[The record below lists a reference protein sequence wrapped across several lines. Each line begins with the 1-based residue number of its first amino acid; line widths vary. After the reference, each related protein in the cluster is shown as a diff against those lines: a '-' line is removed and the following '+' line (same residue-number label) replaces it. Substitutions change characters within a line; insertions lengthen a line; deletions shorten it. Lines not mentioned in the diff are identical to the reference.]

1 MRSINNIFFIG
12 LGAIGAKYASMF
24 YDVNP
29 YSVFVVVDHKRKSKY
44 STEGVFVNSKKY
56 DFSYVTIPED
66 TKYADL
72 IILAVKSTDLI
83 EALESI
89 QPFVQENTMII
100 SLMNGISTAD
110 IVNDFFGRNVALYSI
125 VYMDAVK
132 KGNQITYGHAGKLI
146 FGEKTNILK
155 TARVEELCELFDRFG
170 ITYEVPKDML
180 LSLWRKFLINVVGNQ
195 LTFVLN
201 VGYEGLQDNPYVL
214 SLVQEVGHEVIKIA
228 NAQGIGVQQT
238 DIDDMIKTMRM
249 LPGKAMTSMHQDRV
263 NNRISEVDIFA
274 GEMIRLGQKLNISTP
289 YNLMLYNLIKAHEWE
304 RDSR

>member
-29 YSVFVVVDHKRKSKY
+29 DSVFVVVDHKRKSKY
-44 STEGVFVNSKKY
+44 ITEGVFVNSKKY
-56 DFSYVTIPED
+56 DFSYVTTPED

-89 QPFVQENTMII
+89 QPFVKENTMII

-110 IVNDFFGRNVALYSI
+110 IVNDFFDRNVALYSI

-132 KGNQITYGHAGKLI
+132 EGNQITYGHAGKLI
-146 FGEKTNILK
+146 FGEKTNVLK
-155 TARVEELCELFDRFG
+155 TARVEVLCELFDAFG
-170 ITYEVPKDML
+170 ITYEVPEDML

-214 SLVQEVGHEVIKIA
+214 NLVQEVGQEVIKIA
-228 NAQGIGVQQT
+228 NAQEIGVQQT

-304 RDSR
+304 RDIR